1 MLGSNP
7 VRSRSEYD
15 KDHLRV
21 QEVFA
26 TIQGEGPYA
35 GTPAI
40 FLRLAGCNLRCT
52 FCDTDFESGFN
63 NRVKHIEAARMI
75 YDAMGENMIRLVVI
89 TGGEPLLQHLGPL
102 VRDLSNSG
110 VVSHVQ
116 VETAG
121 TVWDESI
128 TQHVSSRFLSL
139 VCSPKTGSVHPMIDL
154 YCKHWKYIVK
164 DREAHDHGF
173 PIART
178 QYSNGPISGR
188 PIPMFKPRG
197 KGNTIYLQP
206 CDEGAPETQRN
217 VQAAIDRCMRYGHN
231 LCLQQH
237 KLIGL
242 P

>member
-15 KDHLRV
+15 KLHLRV

-26 TIQGEGPYA
+26 TIQGEGPFA

-63 NRVKHIEAARMI
+63 NLVTHNEVARMI

-102 VRDLSNSG
+102 LRELSNSG
-110 VVSHVQ
+110 VVNHVQ

-128 TQHVSSRFLSL
+128 TQALASRFLSL
-139 VCSPKTGSVHPMIDL
+139 VCSPKTGRVHPMIDL

-164 DREAHDHGF
+164 DREKYQDGI
-173 PIART
+173 PIANT
-178 QYSNGPISGR
+178 QHSEGAAPIKLHR
-188 PIPMFKPRG
+188 PSG

-217 VQAAIDRCMRYGHN
+217 VKAAIHRSLQFGYN

-237 KLIGL
+237 KLVGL